1 MVTVLLFFSQQ
12 PTESGKT
19 VFKRI
24 IDTLDA
30 LGDEI
35 TTILTTN
42 LDNNPDNQF

>member
-1 MVTVLLFFSQQ
+1 MH
-12 PTESGKT
+12 
-19 VFKRI
+19 KRLNVVKVKMPK
-24 IDTLDA
+24 IDSLDA